1 MAKKR
6 RIFEP
11 GHGRK
16 LMVIVDESPEVEGA
30 LFYAAGRVMHAGGFV
45 VLLYVIEPENQF
57 WEGVRQ
63 VQLEEETNKAKA
75 IFRLFRR
82 KLNNDGYESV
92 PTEEVIRE
100 GKKVDEIL
108 KQIDE
113 DEDIAVLVL
122 GASKEAAGPGPLVS
136 TLAVG
141 ANLVVFSFINAL
153 WLRPPTIA
161 DPDRVVVIGRD
172 FSIPDP

>member
-30 LFYAAGRVMHAGGFV
+30 LFYAAVRVMHAGGRIL
-45 VLLYVIEPENQF
+45 LLYVIEPDNQF

-63 VQLEEETNKAKA
+63 VQLEEQTNKARA

-82 KLNNDGYESV
+82 KLNNEGYERV
-92 PTEEVIRE
+92 PTDEVIRE
-100 GKKVDEIL
+100 GKMVEEIV

-113 DEDIAVLVL
+113 DEDVAVLVL
-122 GASKEAAGPGPLVS
+122 GASKETAGPGPLVS
-136 TLAVG
+136 SLAVG
-141 ANLVVFSFINAL
+141 ATAGNFPIPITIVPGDLAVEDIKAL
-153 WLRPPTIA
+153 A
-161 DPDRVVVIGRD
+161 
-172 FSIPDP
+172 

>member
-16 LMVIVDESPEVEGA
+16 LMVVVDESPEVEGA
-30 LFYAAGRVMHAGGFV
+30 LLYAAGRVLHAGGNIL
-45 VLLYVIEPENQF
+45 LLYVIEPENQF

-63 VQLEEETNKAKA
+63 AQLEEQTNKARA
-75 IFRLFRR
+75 VFRLFRR
-82 KLNNDGYESV
+82 KLNNEGYEAV
-92 PTEEVIRE
+92 QTEEVIRE
-100 GKKVDEIL
+100 GKKLEEIV

-113 DEDIAVLVL
+113 DEDVAVLVL

-136 TLAVG
+136 GLASGLAGKFPIPITIVPG
-141 ANLVVFSFINAL
+141 DLEVEDIKAL
-153 WLRPPTIA
+153 A
-161 DPDRVVVIGRD
+161 
-172 FSIPDP
+172 

>member
-16 LMVIVDESPEVEGA
+16 LMLIVDESPEVEGA
-30 LFYAAGRVMHAGGFV
+30 LFYAAGRVLHAGGSV
-45 VLLYVIEPENQF
+45 LLLYVIEPDNQF

-63 VQLEEETNKAKA
+63 AQLEEQTNKARA

-82 KLNNDGYESV
+82 KLNNEGYETV

-100 GKKVDEIL
+100 GKKLEEIL
-108 KQIDE
+108 KQIDD
-113 DEDIAVLVL
+113 DEDVAVLVL
-122 GASKEAAGPGPLVS
+122 GASKEAAGPGPLISALAAGAMAGKFPIPITIVPGD
-136 TLAVG
+136 LAVED
-141 ANLVVFSFINAL
+141 IKAL
-153 WLRPPTIA
+153 A
-161 DPDRVVVIGRD
+161 
-172 FSIPDP
+172 

>member
-1 MAKKR
+1 MARKR
-6 RIFEP
+6 RIFEE

-16 LMVIVDESPEVEGA
+16 LLVIVDESPEVEGA
-30 LFYAAGRVMHAGGFV
+30 LFYAAGRVMHAGGCV
-45 VLLYVIEPENQF
+45 LLLYVIEPENQF

-63 VQLEEETNKAKA
+63 VQLEEETNKARA

-82 KLNNDGYESV
+82 KLNNDGYEAV
-92 PTEEVIRE
+92 ATEEVIRE

-122 GASKEAAGPGPLVS
+122 GASNEAAGPGPLVS
-136 TLAVG
+136 AFAAGVG
-141 ANLVVFSFINAL
+141 AGKFPIPITIVPGDLAL
-153 WLRPPTIA
+153 EDIKALA
-161 DPDRVVVIGRD
+161 
-172 FSIPDP
+172 